1 MRLGRRRGFTL
12 IELLVVIAIIGILA
26 AMLFPVFA
34 RARESAR
41 KIQCLANVKNIAIA
55 FQMYLTDYD
64 RFPPRETRPEVR
76 SFYEDRNDGY
86 CGDPDYPTFQN
97 PYLQVPVILDEYIKN
112 RDVWSC
118 PSAHSYPSIAINP
131 CIPDWWTA
139 HQTEGAP
146 YFGCG
151 LGGCTTTF
159 PPGWGGTV
167 TDSFLTGGCAG
178 EAEGSFRQTIGC
190 PRYNRD
196 LSTASINDV
205 AKRVVCGD
213 TGASDLEPMR
223 TTRFAYPDMY
233 GVEKALCRYPV
244 ADWANC
250 SDTVDCGAGDTRFQT
265 DADFRKKHAFP
276 RHLGGANLG
285 FADGHAKWFDSETI
299 TWGGEKNSEYV
310 QPAADLFEGIYVC
323 AFGPAE

>member
-1 MRLGRRRGFTL
+1 MRRNRRGFTL

-41 KIQCLANVKNIAIA
+41 KIQCLSNVKNIALA
-55 FQMYLTDYD
+55 YQMYLTDYD
-64 RFPPRETRPEVR
+64 AFLPSEHRSEVR
-76 SFYEDRNDGY
+76 GY
-86 CGDPDYPTFQN
+86 WEELGGYACDDPDYPTFQN
-97 PYLQVPVILDEYIKN
+97 PYLRVPVILDEYIRN
-112 RDVWSC
+112 RDVWNC
-118 PSAHSYPSIAINP
+118 PSGRTPTSFVINP

-139 HQTEGAP
+139 HQNSGYPDYCTP
-146 YFGCG
+146 TGCG
-151 LGGCTTTF
+151 TVY
-159 PPGWGGTV
+159 PPGWGGTI
-167 TDSFLTGGCAG
+167 TDTWTQGNCTDPGSGG
-178 EAEGSFRQTIGC
+178 FNQLIGT

-196 LSTASINDV
+196 LKTAAVADP

-213 TGASDLEPMR
+213 VGSQDIEPLR

-250 SDTVDCGAGDTRFQT
+250 SWTVDCGAGDTRFQT
-265 DADFRKKHAFP
+265 DVDFRRKNAAP

-285 FADGHAKWFDSETI
+285 FADGHAKWYDSETLSF
-299 TWGGEKNSEYV
+299 GGEEISPYV
-310 QPAADLFEGIYVC
+310 KPSTVLFEGIGVC
-323 AFGPAE
+323 GWGPAE